1 MKITSMKSIE
11 IEGWK
16 MYRLE
21 YYTRNSDKMTVMFFN
36 SKKEALE
43 WLIDMDIDDYKLWK
57 RIR

>member
-1 MKITSMKSIE
+1 
-11 IEGWK
+11 